1 MTVKSVPRLAD
12 YIVTSLMHCCLGQM
26 QKHKQ
31 ESRSS
36 WKRCVKTKLRA
47 SFSKS
52 RWAETLKDL
61 KDWNADFAILA
72 SQSLRS
78 GAKQQNHDRK
88 ILRDVEQEIAKYN
101 TINEF
106 SRQVYQALERACT
119 KHVEHLAHTCAMV
132 ECTKRRGSCSHEVK
146 FQMALAGSSRQRQ
159 PIRFVVNSTIDDS
172 SAEEHSALTDQ
183 NSGANHGHK
192 RRHGTP
198 PDNVERRKKKSV
210 RFQSSAVQPGLSP
223 PVITSVG
230 PSSMNS
236 RMKND
241 LCDHLRQC
249 REQPIQSHTCIGIL
263 ESKIGWR
270 NSVFPASLDGCS
282 ELQQAISLDRLISE
296 LPRGMNLQEFSIPDR
311 IHLAKTLAVAVLQY
325 QATPWLQ
332 MSWKTSDV
340 VFFGTDAKSMLAQ
353 TSALTMPHFSARV
366 RSAGGMSAN
375 GLSQSDSTPGVRNSL
390 LYSLGIVLLEIAY
403 WKHWECLKQPPK
415 APHGNGSWYTDLY
428 QARRL
433 VSSNCS
439 DMGGQYNTIVEHL
452 IECEFRCGQDLNISR
467 LQTAVYRDVICPLE
481 ELEEGFRAL
490 HVGRKGFD

>member
-1 MTVKSVPRLAD
+1 ML
-12 YIVTSLMHCCLGQM
+12 CCLGQM
-26 QKHKQ
+26 QKHKK

-36 WKRCVKTKLRA
+36 WKRCVKTRLRA

-52 RWAETLKDL
+52 RWAETLRDL
-61 KDWNADFAILA
+61 KDWNADFAVLA

-78 GAKQQNHDRK
+78 GAKQQNHHRK
-88 ILRDVEQEIAKYN
+88 TLRNVEQEIAKYN

-132 ECTKRRGSCSHEVK
+132 ECTKRRGSCSHEVR
-146 FQMALAGSSRQRQ
+146 FQMALAGSARQRQ
-159 PIRFVVNSTIDDS
+159 PMRFVVNSTIDDS
-172 SAEEHSALTDQ
+172 SAEENSVLTDQ
-183 NSGANHGHK
+183 DPSADHGHK

-198 PDNVERRKKKSV
+198 PESVERRRKKSV

-230 PSSMNS
+230 SSSMNS

-249 REQPIQSHTCIGIL
+249 RDQPIQSHTCIGTL

-282 ELQQAISLDRLISE
+282 ERQQAISLDQLISE
-296 LPRGMNLQEFSIPDR
+296 LPRGKNLQEFSIPDR
-311 IHLAKTLAVAVLQY
+311 IHLAKTLAVAVLEY
-325 QATPWLQ
+325 HATPWLQ

-340 VFFGTDAKSMLAQ
+340 VFFGTDAESMLAQ

-366 RSAGGMSAN
+366 KSAGEVSAN
-375 GLSQSDSTPGVRNSL
+375 GLPQSGSTAGVRNSL

-415 APHGNGSWYTDLY
+415 TPHRNGNWHTDMY

-433 VSSNCS
+433 LISSCS
-439 DMGGQYNTIVEHL
+439 DMGGQYNSIVEHL
-452 IECEFRCGQDLNISR
+452 IECEFRSGQDLNISR

>member
-1 MTVKSVPRLAD
+1 ML
-12 YIVTSLMHCCLGQM
+12 CCLGQM
-26 QKHKQ
+26 QKHKK

-36 WKRCVKTKLRA
+36 WKRRVKTKLLA

-52 RWAETLKDL
+52 RWADTVEDL
-61 KDWNADFAILA
+61 RDWNRDFAMLA

-78 GAKQQNHDRK
+78 GVKQQNHDGESV
-88 ILRDVEQEIAKYN
+88 RDVEQEIAKYN

-132 ECTKRRGSCSHEVK
+132 ECTKRRGSCSHEVR
-146 FQMALAGSSRQRQ
+146 FQMALAGSARQRQ
-159 PIRFVVNSTIDDS
+159 PIRFIVNSTKDDS
-172 SAEEHSALTDQ
+172 STEDNSVFTDQ

-192 RRHGTP
+192 RRQGTP
-198 PDNVERRKKKSV
+198 PDSVEQRKKKSV
-210 RFQSSAVQPGLSP
+210 RFQSSAVQPGPSP

-230 PSSMNS
+230 PSLMNS

-241 LCDHLRQC
+241 FCDHLRQC
-249 REQPIQSHTCIGIL
+249 RDQPIQSHICIGTL
-263 ESKIGWR
+263 ESTIGWQ

-282 ELQQAISLDRLISE
+282 ERQQAISLDQLISD
-296 LPRGMNLQEFSIPDR
+296 LPRGKNLQEFSIPDR

-325 QATPWLQ
+325 HATPWLQ

-340 VFFGTDAKSMLAQ
+340 VFFGTDAESMLAQ

-366 RSAGGMSAN
+366 RSAGEMSAN
-375 GLSQSDSTPGVRNSL
+375 GLSQNDSTAGVRNSL

-403 WKHWECLKQPPK
+403 WRHWESLKQPRK
-415 APHGNGSWYTDLY
+415 YPHGNGNWHTDMH
-428 QARRL
+428 QARNL
-433 VSSNCS
+433 LENSSS
-439 DMGGQYNTIVEHL
+439 DMGGEYNSIVEHL
-452 IECEFRCGQDLNISR
+452 IECEFRCGQDLNIRR
-467 LQTAVYRDVICPLE
+467 LQTAVYRDVIRPLE
-481 ELEEGFRAL
+481 KLEEGFRAL